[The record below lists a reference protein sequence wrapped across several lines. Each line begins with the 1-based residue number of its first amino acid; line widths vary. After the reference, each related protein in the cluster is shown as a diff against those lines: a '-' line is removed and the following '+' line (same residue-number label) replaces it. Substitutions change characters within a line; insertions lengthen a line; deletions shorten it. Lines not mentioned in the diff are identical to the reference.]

1 MSKHEFNPITN
12 PRTINPMLVCTEA
25 FEKSIFCSCSATRLR
40 HTGTAKLS
48 STWIHGRH
56 GWAKAALHL
65 GPKSTETSAETQVF
79 VAAVGKVASKF
90 WCPPT
95 WSRKCLQST
104 VESLGSQSFQPQVDR
119 DSANPYTATSGR
131 DDAMTESNWTLKKK
145 CNWKCQTVIVGKTPQ
160 VSKSASVHLCM
171 TIPGNIWAYWT
182 GRVWSNHCEAQRFQ
196 TIFRVSPLYS
206 ADQDSLST

>member
-12 PRTINPMLVCTEA
+12 PRTINPVLVCTEA

-90 WCPPT
+90 WCPPGAANVSNLLNLLVPSPSNLKWIGIQPT
-95 WSRKCLQST
+95 QKKRNKWTGRCNDRIKLNSEKKMQLEVPDSHSRENSSSLKISVCAFVHDNSRKYL
-104 VESLGSQSFQPQVDR
+104 R
-119 DSANPYTATSGR
+119 
-131 DDAMTESNWTLKKK
+131 
-145 CNWKCQTVIVGKTPQ
+145 
-160 VSKSASVHLCM
+160 
-171 TIPGNIWAYWT
+171 AYWT
-182 GRVWSNHCEAQRFQ
+182 LRVWSNHCEAQRFQ
-196 TIFRVSPLYS
+196 TIFRVSPLYT